1 LLLNP
6 LALAVLQLR
15 KGNHLPTWADSVAEW
30 AADRPFAAVEWVVA
44 VWVAGASMAAAEW
57 AAAMA
62 AAEAAIAN
70 VSEKLPFVARQGYLL
85 ELGRVI
91 A

>member
-30 AADRPFAAVEWVVA
+30 APDRPFAAVEWVVA
-44 VWVAGASMAAAEW
+44 GASTAVAAW
-57 AAAMA
+57 VVDTV

-70 VSEKLPFVARQGYLL
+70 V
-85 ELGRVI
+85 
-91 A
+91 